1 MAQDTI
7 PVLAHSGDPIEQEI
21 CKYED
26 QLRLVLQP
34 YSEVWFNHVMIRREG
49 DNSIVE
55 KDWMNFAG
63 ANYSAL
69 VRVFHAWS
77 ALQRLNKYALQEV
90 PAAKVGGFLLHVHED
105 WANFWEHIGSAIDN
119 LALACQTSVP
129 PVIKD
134 DAREVLMKRDDDI
147 CYAYNRRT
155 QFIHSRIVP
164 ATIRDDIV
172 TFRIRL
178 EEQRCRH
185 LEPKESRWDLPY
197 DKELALGDVLP
208 KEWEIFLKAMEK
220 NWFWLLSRLRD
231 ADEGRQKLMD
241 SRFGGMSSDE
251 LRSLVLEAPI
261 GMVPISNTEFR
272 SVEKPKTTPVQ
283 NNVATD
289 IAQGPGPSGVN

>member
-7 PVLAHSGDPIEQEI
+7 PVLARSGDPIEQEI
-21 CKYED
+21 CKYVDE
-26 QLRLVLQP
+26 LRIVLQP

-49 DNSIVE
+49 DNSRVE

-63 ANYSAL
+63 AHYSAL
-69 VRVFHAWS
+69 LRTFHAWK
-77 ALQRLNKYALQEV
+77 ALQRLNDYAVKEV
-90 PAAKVGGFLLHVHED
+90 PAAEVGAFLLCVHEE

-119 LALACQTSVP
+119 LALACENSVP

-134 DAREVLMKRDDDI
+134 DAREVLMKGDEDI

-164 ATIRDDIV
+164 ATIHDGIV

-178 EEQRCRH
+178 EEQRHRH

-197 DKELALGDVLP
+197 DQELALGDVLP
-208 KEWEIFLKAMEK
+208 KEWVIFLKAMAK
-220 NWFWLLSRLRD
+220 NWFWLLSCLR
-231 ADEGRQKLMD
+231 AVDEGRLKLMD
-241 SRFGGMSSDE
+241 AKFGGISSVE
-251 LRSLVLEAPI
+251 LRNLVLEAPV

-272 SVEKPKTTPVQ
+272 PEEKPKTIPVQ
-283 NNVATD
+283 YNVATD